1 MITLNPIL
9 RLERYIHGNNATI
22 GKIVNPEKYRDFVCY
37 TLERSAYGIP
47 SRIPE
52 GIYRVKMRVSP
63 RLEGLFIKRGLT
75 AVEAQIRARVWELDN
90 VPGRTAIQIHGANKY
105 TELKGCIAPGLSVCK
120 DRESVLSSQL
130 ALRKLTDYVGGWD
143 AVWEMEVV
151 NV

>member
-37 TLERSAYGIP
+37 TLERSTYGIP

-75 AVEAQIRARVWELDN
+75 AVEAQVKARVWELDN
-90 VPGRTAIQIHGANKY
+90 VPGRTAI
-105 TELKGCIAPGLSVCK
+105 
-120 DRESVLSSQL
+120 
-130 ALRKLTDYVGGWD
+130 
-143 AVWEMEVV
+143 
-151 NV
+151 